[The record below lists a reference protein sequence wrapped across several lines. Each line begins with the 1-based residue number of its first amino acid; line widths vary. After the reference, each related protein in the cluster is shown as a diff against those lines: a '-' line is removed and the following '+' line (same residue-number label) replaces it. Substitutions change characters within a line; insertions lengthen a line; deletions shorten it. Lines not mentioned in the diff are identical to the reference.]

1 MRILT
6 NENMAFSMNE
16 VPNEVDDL
24 RYGILDYSNKENV
37 DYHFIPLIFL
47 ESFSLPAADLQI
59 GPYRIQMPL
68 DWSLVVGEKELGE
81 IEVLPL
87 KHLNDR
93 DFSAFVMNPISG
105 FMAGYYSVEMVNVYP
120 DIKWYFPK
128 LKHGHIL
135 AVPLHDGPNPQCSY
149 FLHDTNK
156 CPEVLD
162 ISKMV

>member
-1 MRILT
+1 
-6 NENMAFSMNE
+6 MNDI
-16 VPNEVDDL
+16 PNEIDDI
-24 RYGILDYSNKENV
+24 RYCVLDYSSKENV
-37 DYHFIPLIFL
+37 DYIFIPLIFL

-68 DWSLVVGEKELGE
+68 DWSIVIGEKELGE

-93 DFSAFVMNPISG
+93 DFTSFVLNPIKG
-105 FMAGYYSVEMVNVYP
+105 FVPEFYSIEMVNVYP

-135 AVPLHDGPNPQCSY
+135 AVPLRDGENPPCAY
-149 FLHDTNK
+149 FLHDINK

-162 ISKMV
+162 IGKLL